1 MNLQPMYNQPSDTT
15 IYHENSLRHATFKRN
30 LVLHFKNKQKEKER
44 RDNYLTKT
52 YANLSVEWVRSV
64 EKIENSPKKK
74 AQEAKKRELFEKIFP
89 ELRKQREDKE
99 RFSRVSRIKSDADL
113 EEIMGELHEQV
124 YKKHVE
130 IFNRWVCIR
139 IRFKC

>member
-1 MNLQPMYNQPSDTT
+1 MYNQPSDTP
-15 IYHENSLRHATFKRN
+15 IYHENSVKYGNFKCQ
-30 LVLHFKNKQKEKER
+30 LVHYFKIRQKEKQR
-44 RDNYLTKT
+44 RDEYLTKT
-52 YANLSVEWVRSV
+52 YANLSVDWVRSI

-124 YKKHVE
+124 CVVYVICNTVRISVE
-130 IFNRWVCIR
+130 HPF
-139 IRFKC
+139 